1 MLFYLCGTSPIRAPH
16 ILRGVTKTF
25 QSFEAAFHARPIVVS
40 GDIGVAVPFSAQ
52 NRASAS
58 GSAGC
63 ESGPYCIITNAR

>member
-1 MLFYLCGTSPIRAPH
+1 
-16 ILRGVTKTF
+16 VTKTF